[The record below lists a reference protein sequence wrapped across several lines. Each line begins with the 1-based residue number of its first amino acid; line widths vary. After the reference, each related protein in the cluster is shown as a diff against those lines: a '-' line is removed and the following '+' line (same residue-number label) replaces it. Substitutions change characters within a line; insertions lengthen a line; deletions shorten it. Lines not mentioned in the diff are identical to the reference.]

1 MDINKVFLTIVCL
14 FHILIWMFVMFAFI
28 NVNAAKINIYIVIPF
43 IYVLHIL
50 PFHVLIE
57 IKKNLSNTWKDYD
70 DKILKNIG
78 FPFYFV
84 ELQKKL
90 EKYCFFS
97 PISPQGML
105 IFGLI
110 SSIYSLNFYNK

>member
-1 MDINKVFLTIVCL
+1 MDINIIFLTIICL
-14 FHILIWMFVMFAFI
+14 LHILVWLFVMFAFI
-28 NVNAAKINIYIVIPF
+28 NVNTAKINTYIVIPF

-50 PFHVLIE
+50 PFHVLVE
-57 IKKNLSNTWKDYD
+57 TKKKLSNTWKEYD
-70 DKILKNIG
+70 ENIIKKLYL
-78 FPFYFV
+78 PFYFV

-90 EKYCFFS
+90 EKYCFCS

-110 SSIYSLNFYNK
+110 TSIYRLTFYNK